1 MSMIDDYKRAR
12 NNIPVLRG
20 HFARSF
26 IPKPEI
32 EDFKNGF
39 ITRYFA
45 KSRNNTRANIVE
57 IDKGQFKSHSD
68 GAGGLNTVFYN
79 VISLRWKIIGN
90 LQTIQ
95 STNFLSVE
103 NAELLMPGIIKRTGN
118 LIQFAKLEWIKK

>member
-1 MSMIDDYKRAR
+1 MIDDYKRAR
-12 NNIPVLRG
+12 NNIPVLHG

-26 IPKPEI
+26 VPKPEL

-45 KSRNNTRANIVE
+45 KQRNNPRANIVE
-57 IDKGQFKSHSD
+57 IDKGQFNSHSE
-68 GAGGLNTVFYN
+68 GIGGLNTVFYN
-79 VISLRWKIIGN
+79 VISLRWKILGN

-95 STNFLSVE
+95 STNFRSVE

-118 LIQFAKLEWIKK
+118 LIQFAKFEKK